1 MVKLKTLQFDK
12 THLIK
17 SGFEPVQPSDTT
29 GVKAAPSNGVDCKG
43 TADTSVAHPED
54 ELWTFKTVVA
64 RTGLSRSSIY
74 SYIAQG
80 LFPRQRRLGLR
91 RVGWLAS
98 EVRSWIRSR
107 PF

>member
-1 MVKLKTLQFDK
+1 MRGSQPNHLEAKKEKLPLT
-12 THLIK
+12 
-17 SGFEPVQPSDTT
+17 
-29 GVKAAPSNGVDCKG
+29 
-43 TADTSVAHPED
+43 AHPED
-54 ELWTFKTVVA
+54 ELWSFKTVVV

-80 LFPRQRRLGLR
+80 HFHRQRRVGLR

-107 PF
+107 PFWGKALETGWVEIH

>member
-1 MVKLKTLQFDK
+1 MSMASSTSTQSDK
-12 THLIK
+12 IPAL
-17 SGFEPVQPSDTT
+17 EAEQPSWTAT
-29 GVKAAPSNGVDCKG
+29 EMRGSQSNRLELKDEKLAL
-43 TADTSVAHPED
+43 TAHSED
-54 ELWTFKTVVA
+54 ELWSFKTVVA

-91 RVGWLAS
+91 RVAWLAL

-107 PF
+107 PI